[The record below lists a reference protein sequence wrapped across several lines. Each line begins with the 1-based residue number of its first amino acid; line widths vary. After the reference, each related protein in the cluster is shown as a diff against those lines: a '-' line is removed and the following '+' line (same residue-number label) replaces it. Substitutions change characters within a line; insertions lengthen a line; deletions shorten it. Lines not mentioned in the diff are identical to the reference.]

1 VLASA
6 GFTLDRIMTVL
17 STMGLARY
25 FPVLD
30 WGRRY
35 NRRLLTSDMIAAV
48 IGTLMLIPQ
57 SLAYALLAGMP
68 PETGLYASILPLLI
82 YAIFGTSGPLAVGPV
97 AVVSLMTASAAG
109 QMAATGGMD
118 HVSAAIALAFLS
130 GIFLVAVGIFRLG
143 FLANFLSHPVTSG
156 FVSASGILIAA
167 GQVKY
172 LLGIKASG
180 DTFLSIVE
188 SLIAHIGETSL
199 VTLAIGASATIFLQ
213 WARKGLKP
221 ALVRLGI
228 ASGLAGNLARAAPVV
243 AMGLTTLLAWGLDLE
258 KMGVWLVGTVP
269 QGLPVFALPA
279 FDLAHWLDL
288 VRPAILISIIGFVSS
303 VSVAQT
309 LAAKKREKVVPDQ
322 ELIALGAANIASS
335 VSGAFP
341 VTGGFAR
348 SVVYYDAGAET
359 PASGAFTALGIAL
372 ATLTLTPLLYYLPQA
387 TLAATIIVSVI
398 TLIDFSVLKKAWSY
412 SIADFAAV
420 TLTIVATLVLGV
432 EIGILAGVT
441 LSILLHLYK
450 GSRPHMAV
458 VGRVPGTEHY
468 RNVLRHKVETY
479 PEILTLRVDDS
490 LYFANA
496 RHLEESLSEMV
507 ADRPEVKDVILLCSA
522 VNEID
527 LSALE
532 SLEEINRRLK
542 DAGVRLHLSEVKG
555 PVMDRL
561 EKCSFLKE
569 MTGQVF
575 LTQHQ
580 AIASIRGIEK
590 DDPDRKRIE
599 DAPIEWYI

>member
-1 VLASA
+1 
-6 GFTLDRIMTVL
+6 MTVL
-17 STMGLARY
+17 STTGLARY

-180 DTFLSIVE
+180 DTFLGIVE
-188 SLIAHIGETSL
+188 SLLAHIGETSL

-228 ASGLAGNLARAAPVV
+228 ATGLAGNLARAAPVV

-335 VSGAFP
+335 ISGAFP

-580 AIASIRGIEK
+580 AIASIRGVEK
-590 DDPDRKRIE
+590 DAPDRSRAE
-599 DAPIEWYI
+599 EAPIEWYI

>member
-1 VLASA
+1 
-6 GFTLDRIMTVL
+6 MTML
-17 STMGLARY
+17 STTGLDRY

-188 SLIAHIGETSL
+188 SLVAHIGETSL

-221 ALVRLGI
+221 VLVRVGI
-228 ASGLAGNLARAAPVV
+228 AAGLAGNLARAAPVV

-269 QGLPVFALPA
+269 QGLPVFALPT

-335 VSGAFP
+335 ISGAFP

-432 EIGILAGVT
+432 EIGILAGVA

-580 AIASIRGIEK
+580 AIASIRGVEK
-590 DDPDRKRIE
+590 DAPDRSRAE
-599 DAPIEWYI
+599 EAPIEWYI

>member
-1 VLASA
+1 
-6 GFTLDRIMTVL
+6 
-17 STMGLARY
+17 
-25 FPVLD
+25 
-30 WGRRY
+30 
-35 NRRLLTSDMIAAV
+35 
-48 IGTLMLIPQ
+48 LMLIPQ